1 MTRLSLASLVGNVAL
16 LFVVAF
22 LLIGQG
28 KRDATIREL
37 RADLVTAGRA
47 LKQAAD
53 DIRRYSETEG
63 QAASQAA
70 TACRV
75 EGGTAFERGRA
86 FGRAESCPAPGL

>member
-1 MTRLSLASLVGNVAL
+1 MTRPFLASLAANAAL

-37 RADLVTAGRA
+37 RADLVTAARA
-47 LKQAAD
+47 LKDAD
-53 DIRRYSETEG
+53 DTIQAYARAEG
-63 QAASQAA
+63 VTASQAA
-70 TACRV
+70 AACRA